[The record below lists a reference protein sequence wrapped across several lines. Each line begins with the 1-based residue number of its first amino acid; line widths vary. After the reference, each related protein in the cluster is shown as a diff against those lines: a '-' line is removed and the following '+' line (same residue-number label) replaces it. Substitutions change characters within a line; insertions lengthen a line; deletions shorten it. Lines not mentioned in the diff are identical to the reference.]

1 MNNKP
6 KYIMSIIILLFLILA
21 ILIFFYK
28 NNQTHIEQ
36 EKSIPSESST
46 TQIAHQTKSTY
57 DNLINLSTQKP
68 SNINPPEWAQ
78 ELMYVNENPK
88 YNRVDKI
95 QRLIKLLNEN
105 KNDASAV
112 REILAHLSNLNPIEA
127 VDDILPFLNNSDPS
141 VQNAAIGAL
150 SNASLL
156 TEQEQQLKKNLPEND
171 VIRKKIANNI
181 NELRNTPNIANEVKQ
196 AISSSYASTNPSLED
211 TKSMI
216 KDILNQ
222 KEMSANESSYLATS
236 ILNGKDL
243 KNTISLLNDQNTTV
257 KDEVIQSIGN
267 NIANNP
273 DVVDI
278 LNSEQKKEM
287 FSFIEKNP
295 PNTRDADFSLKNDL
309 WKNTLNHLQ

>member
-1 MNNKP
+1 MNNKI
-6 KYIMSIIILLFLILA
+6 KYLLSIAILLILIV
-21 ILIFFYK
+21 LIFFYR
-28 NNQTHIEQ
+28 NYQTDVEQ
-36 EKSIPSESST
+36 KDTRSNTPPKE
-46 TQIAHQTKSTY
+46 QITHQINTLDS
-57 DNLINLSTQKP
+57 NLSNTSKPKP
-68 SNINPPEWAQ
+68 SNINPPKWAQ
-78 ELMYVNENPK
+78 ELMYINENPQ

-105 KNDASAV
+105 KNDTSAV

-127 VDDILPFLNNSDPS
+127 VDDILPFLKNSDPS

-171 VIRKKIANNI
+171 VIRRKISNNI
-181 NELRNTPNIANEVKQ
+181 NELKNTPNIANEVKQ

-236 ILNGKDL
+236 ILNGKDV
-243 KNTISLLNDQNTTV
+243 KNTISLLDNKSTTV
-257 KDEVIQSIGN
+257 KDEVIKSIGN
-267 NIANNP
+267 NIVDNP
-273 DVVDI
+273 NVLDV
-278 LNSEQKKEM
+278 LNTEQKREV
-287 FSFIEKNP
+287 FSFIHNNP
-295 PNTRDADFSLKNDL
+295 PSMRDDDFSFKNDL
-309 WKNTLNHLQ
+309 WKNALNHF

>member
-1 MNNKP
+1 MNNKI
-6 KYIMSIIILLFLILA
+6 KYLLSIAILLILIV
-21 ILIFFYK
+21 LIFFYRNYQTDVEQK
-28 NNQTHIEQ
+28 NTRSNTLPKEQITH
-36 EKSIPSESST
+36 
-46 TQIAHQTKSTY
+46 QINTL
-57 DNLINLSTQKP
+57 DGNLSNTSKPKP
-68 SNINPPEWAQ
+68 SNINPPKWAQ
-78 ELMYVNENPK
+78 ELMYINENPQ

-127 VDDILPFLNNSDPS
+127 VDDILPFLKNSDPS

-171 VIRKKIANNI
+171 VIRRKIAINI
-181 NELRNTPNIANEVKQ
+181 NELKNTPNIANEVKQ

-236 ILNGKDL
+236 ILNGKDV
-243 KNTISLLNDQNTTV
+243 KNTISLLDNKSTTV
-257 KDEVIQSIGN
+257 KDEVIKSIGN
-267 NIANNP
+267 NIVDNP
-273 DVVDI
+273 NVLDV
-278 LNSEQKKEM
+278 LNTEQKREV
-287 FSFIEKNP
+287 FSFIHNNP
-295 PNTRDADFSLKNDL
+295 PSMRDDDFSFKNDL
-309 WKNTLNHLQ
+309 WKNALNHF

>member
-1 MNNKP
+1 MNNKI
-6 KYIMSIIILLFLILA
+6 KYLLSITILLILIVF
-21 ILIFFYK
+21 IFFYRNYRTDVEQK
-28 NNQTHIEQ
+28 DTRSNTPPKEQITH
-36 EKSIPSESST
+36 
-46 TQIAHQTKSTY
+46 QINTFDGDLSNT
-57 DNLINLSTQKP
+57 STQKP

-127 VDDILPFLNNSDPS
+127 VDDILPFLKNSDPS

-181 NELRNTPNIANEVKQ
+181 NELKNTPNIANEVKQ

-243 KNTISLLNDQNTTV
+243 KNTISLLDNKSTTV
-257 KDEVIQSIGN
+257 KDEVIKSIGN
-267 NIANNP
+267 NIVDNP
-273 DVVDI
+273 NVLDV
-278 LNSEQKKEM
+278 LNTEQKREV
-287 FSFIEKNP
+287 FSFIHNNP
-295 PNTRDADFSLKNDL
+295 PSMRDDDFSFKNDL
-309 WKNTLNHLQ
+309 WKNALNHF

>member
-1 MNNKP
+1 MNNKI
-6 KYIMSIIILLFLILA
+6 KYLLSIAILLILIV
-21 ILIFFYK
+21 LIFFYGNYQTDVEQK
-28 NNQTHIEQ
+28 NTRSNTLPKE
-36 EKSIPSESST
+36 
-46 TQIAHQTKSTY
+46 QIAHQINTL
-57 DNLINLSTQKP
+57 DGNLSNTSKPKP
-68 SNINPPEWAQ
+68 SNINPPKWAQ
-78 ELMYVNENPK
+78 ELMYVNENPQ

-105 KNDASAV
+105 KNDTSAV

-127 VDDILPFLNNSDPS
+127 VDDILPFLKNSDPS

-171 VIRKKIANNI
+171 VIRRKISNNI
-181 NELRNTPNIANEVKQ
+181 NELKNTPNIANEVKQ

-236 ILNGKDL
+236 ILNGKDV
-243 KNTISLLNDQNTTV
+243 KNTISLLDNKSTTV
-257 KDEVIQSIGN
+257 KDEVIKSIGN
-267 NIANNP
+267 NIVDNP
-273 DVVDI
+273 NVLDV
-278 LNSEQKKEM
+278 LNTEQKREV
-287 FSFIEKNP
+287 FSFIHNNP
-295 PNTRDADFSLKNDL
+295 PSMRDDDFSFKNDL
-309 WKNTLNHLQ
+309 WKNALNHF